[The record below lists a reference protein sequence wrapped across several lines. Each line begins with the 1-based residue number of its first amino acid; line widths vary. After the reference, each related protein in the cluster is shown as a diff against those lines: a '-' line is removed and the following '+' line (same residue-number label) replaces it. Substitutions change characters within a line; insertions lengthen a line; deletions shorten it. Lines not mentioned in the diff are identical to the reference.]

1 MIQLLIELLRIIAPS
16 LLTDLFKPKK
26 SAMDEV
32 NEIIA
37 EVDAKY
43 KKVKD
48 EKDPSD
54 VADFINRI
62 K

>member
-1 MIQLLIELLRIIAPS
+1 MISLLIEILRIIAPNI
-16 LLTDLFKPKK
+16 LLDLFKPKK
-26 SAMDEV
+26 NAMDEV
-32 NEIIA
+32 NQIIA